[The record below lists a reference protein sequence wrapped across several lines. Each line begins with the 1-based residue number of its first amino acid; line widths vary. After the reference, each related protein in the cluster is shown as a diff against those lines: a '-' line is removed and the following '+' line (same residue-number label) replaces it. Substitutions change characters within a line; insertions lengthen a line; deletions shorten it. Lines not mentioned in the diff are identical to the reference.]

1 MKFQNEK
8 KLLKIIKYTP
18 SIFIILISII
28 ILSLQFIEK
37 NNSIE
42 KEKIKIYQDFTT
54 KNKIIIKQRV
64 NEIYDYIIRE
74 KNLTTIQLK
83 KSLKNELDNAYNIA
97 KSIYKNNP
105 SLAKEELKKLILEAI
120 RPIRFN
126 NDRGYFFI
134 YEKTGKNLLLPYNP
148 ELEGKDFINH
158 KDSKGTLI
166 IQDMIELLSKK
177 DETYYKW
184 FWFNPLNPDK
194 MREKIGLVRNFEPFD
209 WFIGTGEYVEDFEK
223 EIQEKVLRN
232 IREFRYGKNG
242 YIFVISYDSIYLSHI
257 RKNFIGKK
265 AIENNDTVKIQKVI
279 QDIID
284 IAKKGEGY
292 YSYVQNKKPDNDQS
306 IKKISFVKGLNDWN
320 WLIGTGYYED
330 DTNEQIKKRI
340 EELDENFKNSA
351 RQIIKYSV
359 ILIILLLL
367 CSIYFSKILQR
378 KFEMYKKEINQH
390 LKENNKQQNLIAYQS
405 KMAAMGEMIGNI
417 AHQWRQPLST
427 ITTTATGLKLQK
439 EMDILDEEFLLKG
452 LEGINN
458 SAQYLSQTIDDFR
471 NFFKSDNKMETFSL
485 KIAIKKTL
493 SLLDVQFRNKD
504 IKIIQILEEIKL
516 KNYENQ
522 LIQVIINLLNNAK
535 DEFERGNIT
544 HEKLILIS
552 CYKENSK
559 IIIQIQDN
567 AGGIP
572 EEIISRVFEPYFTT
586 KHQSQGTGIGLFM
599 SNEIITKNMNGNIE
613 VKNCEFN
620 YEGKKYIGALFEITL
635 FLNNN

>member
-1 MKFQNEK
+1 
-8 KLLKIIKYTP
+8 
-18 SIFIILISII
+18 
-28 ILSLQFIEK
+28 
-37 NNSIE
+37 
-42 KEKIKIYQDFTT
+42 
-54 KNKIIIKQRV
+54 
-64 NEIYDYIIRE
+64 
-74 KNLTTIQLK
+74 
-83 KSLKNELDNAYNIA
+83 
-97 KSIYKNNP
+97 
-105 SLAKEELKKLILEAI
+105 
-120 RPIRFN
+120 
-126 NDRGYFFI
+126 
-134 YEKTGKNLLLPYNP
+134 
-148 ELEGKDFINH
+148 
-158 KDSKGTLI
+158 
-166 IQDMIELLSKK
+166 
-177 DETYYKW
+177 
-184 FWFNPLNPDK
+184 

-242 YIFVISYDSIYLSHI
+242 YIFIITYDSIYLSHI
-257 RKNFIGKK
+257 RKNFIGKS

-279 QDIID
+279 QDIIN
-284 IAKKGEGY
+284 IAKSGEGY
-292 YSYVQNKKPDNDQS
+292 YSYVQNKKPDNNQS

-351 RQIIKYSV
+351 KQIIKYAV
-359 ILIILLLL
+359 ILIIILLL

-439 EMDILDEEFLLKG
+439 EMNILDEEFLLKG

-471 NFFKSDNKMETFSL
+471 NFFKSDNKMETFSI

-504 IKIIQILEEIKL
+504 IKIIQELEEIKL

-535 DEFERGNIT
+535 DEFERGNIN
-544 HEKLILIS
+544 HEKLILIK
-552 CYKENSK
+552 CYKEDSK
-559 IIIQIQDN
+559 VIIQIQDN

-572 EEIISRVFEPYFTT
+572 QEIITRVFEPYFTT

-613 VKNCEFN
+613 VKNSEFD
-620 YEGKKYIGALFEITL
+620 YKGKKYIGALFEIRL
-635 FLNNN
+635 F